1 MTKPYAYWGL
11 PKEDLELF
19 SKIERIIQEMPEVD
33 LGVDKEG
40 KKVLVSCHILARAL
54 ANVFPIEY
62 KHGYFVDR
70 AHSHSWLVTK
80 SGMIIDPCPWAMVG
94 GPILMDTRFTIPWS
108 QLYREAPS
116 PKPLLKLHNID
127 FLERVEKVTKVI
139 KQTMAMLGIKT

>member
-1 MTKPYAYWGL
+1 VTKPYAYWGL

-94 GPILMDTRFTIPWS
+94 GPILMDTRFIIPWS
-108 QLYREAPS
+108 QLYKEV
-116 PKPLLKLHNID
+116 LLKPPDDID
-127 FLERVEKVTKVI
+127 LLKRVEKVTKVI